1 MPSQSEIKAATMAR
15 AHKIQQKTWPSFNN
29 RLNLMGHVLRA
40 YWVQGTVL
48 ICALL
53 FLQQSKQYCNNPA
66 LIQLVCVPQHDRAQL
81 TTL

>member
-1 MPSQSEIKAATMAR
+1 
-15 AHKIQQKTWPSFNN
+15 
-29 RLNLMGHVLRA
+29 MGHVLRA

-48 ICALL
+48 IRALL

-66 LIQLVCVPQHDRAQL
+66 LIRLACVPQHDRAQL